1 MGNALLTGSHRIA
14 CGHTDR
20 GTLRQSLLYD
30 RLSQPTADM
39 VEALLALQGQ
49 TVLLQQF
56 SQLGEG
62 HNADRG
68 TRPFLLLSMAFCI
81 LFGYRCD
88 WTVADGAPTTHP
100 YDGHPASRDDPI
112 QPNEFVAAFNLA
124 LTSPQAFI
132 QDLLALRAQVVPKE
146 KLMRLAPLVDD
157 GEGIN
162 PSMFGGPYGEVLR
175 NLAVFVRATFECA
188 QIYAEI
194 RELVAIGKIDATQ
207 SACLLEGVES
217 DQKRMIDA
225 MGGGTHGDENDMLY
239 VAVE

>member
-1 MGNALLTGSHRIA
+1 MGNALLTGSQRIA

-20 GTLRQSLLYD
+20 STLQQSLLFD

-56 SQLGEG
+56 SQLGVSGQGQIEEL
-62 HNADRG
+62 G

-81 LFGYRCD
+81 LFGYRCER
-88 WTVADGAPTTHP
+88 TATYGASATHHR
-100 YDGHPASRDDPI
+100 GSRDDPI

-157 GEGIN
+157 SEGIN
-162 PSMFGGPYGEVLR
+162 PSMFGGQYGEVLR
-175 NLAVFVRATFECA
+175 SLAVFVRATVECA
-188 QIYAEI
+188 QIYTEI
-194 RELVAIGKIDATQ
+194 RELVAAGKIDAAQ
-207 SACLLEGVES
+207 GACLLDGVDS

-225 MGGGTHGDENDMLY
+225 MGGGTHGDDNDL
-239 VAVE
+239 EDGCLE

>member
-1 MGNALLTGSHRIA
+1 MGNALLTGSQRIA

-20 GTLRQSLLYD
+20 GTLRQSLLFD

-56 SQLGEG
+56 SQLGVSGQGQNEDLG
-62 HNADRG
+62 A
-68 TRPFLLLSMAFCI
+68 RPFLLLSMAFCI
-81 LFGYRCD
+81 LFGYRCER
-88 WTVADGAPTTHP
+88 TATDGATHHR
-100 YDGHPASRDDPI
+100 GSRDDPI

-157 GEGIN
+157 SEGIN
-162 PSMFGGPYGEVLR
+162 PSMFGGQYGEVLR
-175 NLAVFVRATFECA
+175 SLAVFVRATVECA

-194 RELVAIGKIDATQ
+194 RELVAVGKIDAAQ
-207 SACLLEGVES
+207 GACLLDGVDS

-225 MGGGTHGDENDMLY
+225 MGGGAHGDENDL
-239 VAVE
+239 EDGCLE

>member
-1 MGNALLTGSHRIA
+1 MGNALLTGPHRIA

-20 GTLRQSLLYD
+20 GMLRQSLLFD

-39 VEALLALQGQ
+39 VEGLLALQDQ

-68 TRPFLLLSMAFCI
+68 TQPFLLLSMAFCI
-81 LFGYRCD
+81 LFGYRCER
-88 WTVADGAPTTHP
+88 TVT
-100 YDGHPASRDDPI
+100 DGHRGSRDDPI